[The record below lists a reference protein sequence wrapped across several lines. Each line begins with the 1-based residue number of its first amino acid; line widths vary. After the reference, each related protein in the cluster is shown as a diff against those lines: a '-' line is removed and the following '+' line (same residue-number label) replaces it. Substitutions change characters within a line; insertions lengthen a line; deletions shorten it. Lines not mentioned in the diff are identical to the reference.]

1 MHITSI
7 LINNFRAFFNQETI
21 EIPNGNNLLVYGE
34 NGSGK
39 SSFFKALNDFFK
51 SSRADVVF
59 EKNSFKTGDHGL
71 VQLTFS
77 APVGQTFSIT
87 HTFHSD
93 NTITDTKTGS
103 YIQQALKAG
112 GFLTYVQLLKT
123 YLIESK
129 GENPNLFD
137 LLVNNILA
145 EHIIPFDNATPL
157 KTEWER
163 ICKLRT
169 MDRRRS
175 EYRNA
180 NSQNKLS
187 LDPFNDSLEDILE
200 DLQDELNRLLSTY
213 FNHEINITIAG
224 LKVRE
229 VSYRKMGDMEIRFNI
244 DYGTHSITDGYQY
257 YLNEAR
263 LSALA
268 ICTYLASLKINPPNA
283 EYKILFLDDVFIGL
297 DTSNRIPLIN
307 IINGEFQDYQ
317 IFITTYDKNWFD
329 VAKEHINTATWSLM
343 EMYYDRIIQNNPDG
357 SKTVLR
363 DEPAIIN
370 PSPTYITRA
379 REYFKAKD
387 YAATSNYLR
396 KEFERLVKSK
406 LPFPYRT
413 VQVENWGTNDIT
425 KLDTL
430 IQNLVKYYDD
440 CGETLPQ
447 NVKDAFSILRKT
459 ILNPQSHDDNKSP
472 TYRLEIEKTF
482 QLLADFESIPLIKR
496 KELLAVGS
504 VLTYTNAANHYSVE
518 MKLQDNLFLLNV
530 GGVKKLGTS
539 KINLTT
545 WTFQGVEFSNCNTGN
560 NIAVPQAVIDK
571 HCSDVYNF
579 QEVYNLI
586 AHSIHLGASADLLA
600 EFTIEGQTLRVKN
613 DNTHFD

>member
-7 LINNFRAFFNQETI
+7 LLNNFRAFYNE
-21 EIPNGNNLLVYGE
+21 EIVDIPSGNNLLVYGE

-39 SSFFKALNDFFK
+39 SSFFRAVHDFFK
-51 SSRADVVF
+51 SSRTEIDF
-59 EKNSFKTGDHGL
+59 EKNSFKTGDNGL
-71 VQLTFS
+71 IQLTFTP
-77 APVGQTFSIT
+77 PVGQTFSVT

-93 NTITDTKTGS
+93 KTISDTKTGS
-103 YIQQALKAG
+103 YIQQAFKAG

-145 EHIIPFDNATPL
+145 DHIIPFDNTTPL
-157 KTEWER
+157 KSEWER
-163 ICKLRT
+163 IYKLKT
-169 MDRRRS
+169 MDRRWF

-180 NSQNKLS
+180 ISQNQLS
-187 LDPFNDSLEDILE
+187 LDPFNDSLENILE

-213 FNHEINITIAG
+213 FNHEINITIVG

-229 VSYRKMGDMEIRFNI
+229 VSHRKLGDMDIRFNI

-307 IINGEFQDYQ
+307 IINAEFQDYQ
-317 IFITTYDKNWFD
+317 VFITTYDKHWFD

-363 DEPAIIN
+363 DEPAIVN
-370 PSPTYITRA
+370 PSPTYIPRA
-379 REYFKAKD
+379 RQYFKAKD

-406 LPFPYRT
+406 LPFAYRT
-413 VQVENWGTNDIT
+413 IQVDNWGTNDIT

-447 NVKDAFSILRKT
+447 NVKDAFSIFRKT
-459 ILNPQSHDDNKSP
+459 VLNPQSHDDNKSP
-472 TYRLEIEKTF
+472 TYRLEIDKTF
-482 QLLADFESIPLIKR
+482 QLIADFESIPLIKR

-504 VLTYTNAANHYSVE
+504 VLTYENAARHYSVE
-518 MKLQDNLFLLNV
+518 MSLQDNLFLLDV
-530 GGVKKLGTS
+530 GGTKKLGKS
-539 KINLTT
+539 KIHLTT
-545 WTFQGVEFSNCNTGN
+545 WSFDGVEFSNCNAQN
-560 NIAVPQAVIDK
+560 NQRVGQAVIDK
-571 HCSDVYNF
+571 HCSNDYTFQDVYD
-579 QEVYNLI
+579 LI
-586 AHSIHLGASADLLA
+586 AHSLNLQASLDLLA
-600 EFTIEGQTLRVKN
+600 EFNIGGQTLRQKH
-613 DNTHFD
+613 DDTECE

>member
-7 LINNFRAFFNQETI
+7 LINNFRAFYNQETI
-21 EIPNGNNLLVYGE
+21 EIPSGNNLLVYGE

-39 SSFFKALNDFFK
+39 SSFFRALHDFFK
-51 SSRADVVF
+51 SSREEVVF
-59 EKNSFKTGDHGL
+59 EKNSFKTGDNGW

-77 APVGQTFSIT
+77 PAVGQTFSVT

-103 YIQQALKAG
+103 YIQQAFKAG

-129 GENPNLFD
+129 EENPNLFD

-145 EHIIPFDNATPL
+145 DHIIPFDNATPL
-157 KTEWER
+157 KKEWTR
-163 ICKLRT
+163 ISKLLE
-169 MDRRRS
+169 MDRRWY
-175 EYRNA
+175 EYRSA
-180 NSQNKLS
+180 VSQNAVS
-187 LDPFNDSLEDILE
+187 LDPFNDSLAAILT
-200 DLQDELNRLLSTY
+200 DLETELNRLLDEY
-213 FNHEINITIAG
+213 FNHEMTITIAG
-224 LKVRE
+224 LRVDE
-229 VSYRKMGDMEIRFNI
+229 VDYKELGAMDIRFNI
-244 DYGTHSITDGYQY
+244 NYTSHPITDGYQY

-283 EYKILFLDDVFIGL
+283 QYKILFLDDVFIGL

-307 IINGEFQDYQ
+307 IINNEFQDYQ
-317 IFITTYDKNWFD
+317 VFITTYDRNWFE
-329 VAKEHINTATWSLM
+329 VAKEHINTASWSLM

-363 DEPAIIN
+363 DEPAIVN

-379 REYFKAKD
+379 RDYFKAKD

-396 KEFERLVKSK
+396 KEIERLVKSK
-406 LPFPYRT
+406 LPFAYRT
-413 VQVENWGTNDIT
+413 IQVDNWGTNEIT

-440 CGETLPQ
+440 CGEVLPA
-447 NVKDAFSILRKT
+447 NVRNAFSILRKT

-472 TYRLEIEKTF
+472 TYRLEIDKTF
-482 QLLADFESIPLIKR
+482 QLIADFASIPLIKR

-504 VLTYTNAANHYSVE
+504 ILTYTNAGKLYSVE
-518 MKLQDNLFLLNV
+518 MKLQDNLFLLDV
-530 GGVKKLGTS
+530 DGVKKLGKS

-545 WTFQGVEFSNCNTGN
+545 WTFDKVEFSNCNPKN
-560 NIAVPQAVIDK
+560 NVSVLPAVIEK
-571 HCSDVYNF
+571 HCTDIYNF
-579 QEVYNLI
+579 QEVYDLI
-586 AHSIHLGASADLLA
+586 AHSIKLGASADLLS
-600 EFTIEGQTLRVKN
+600 EFNIGGQTLKQKH
-613 DNTHFD
+613 DDTECE

>member
-39 SSFFKALNDFFK
+39 SSFFRAVHDFFK

-59 EKNSFKTGDHGL
+59 EKNSFKTGDDGL

-77 APVGQTFSIT
+77 APAGQTFSIT

-103 YIQQALKAG
+103 YIQQAFKAG

-123 YLIESK
+123 YLLESK

-145 EHIIPFDNATPL
+145 DHIIPFDNTTPL
-157 KTEWER
+157 KTEWDR
-163 ICKLRT
+163 ISDLLTC
-169 MDRRRS
+169 DRRTW
-175 EYRNA
+175 EYRDAAARNV
-180 NSQNKLS
+180 LS
-187 LDPFNDSLEDILE
+187 LDPFNDSLSAILT
-200 DLQDELNRLLSTY
+200 DLQSELNRLLQTY
-213 FNHEINITIAG
+213 FNHEIIVTIEG
-224 LKVRE
+224 LRVDE
-229 VSYRKMGDMEIRFNI
+229 VDYKELGNMDIRFNI
-244 DYGTHSITDGYQY
+244 DYGTHSIIDGYQY

-268 ICTYLASLKINPPNA
+268 ICTYLASLKINPPNVQ
-283 EYKILFLDDVFIGL
+283 YKILFLDDVFIGL

-307 IINGEFQDYQ
+307 IINAEFQDYQ
-317 IFITTYDKNWFD
+317 VFITTYDKNWFD
-329 VAKEHINTATWSLM
+329 VAREHINTATWSLM
-343 EMYYDRIIQNNPDG
+343 EMYYDRIRDAHNV
-357 SKTVLR
+357 VLR
-363 DEPAIIN
+363 DEPAIVN

-379 REYFKAKD
+379 KEYFKAKD

-396 KEFERLVKSK
+396 KEIERLVKSK
-406 LPFPYRT
+406 LPLEYRT
-413 VQVENWGTNDIT
+413 TQTDNWGTSDIT

-430 IQNLVKYYDD
+430 IQNLIKYYDD
-440 CGETLPQ
+440 CGEGLPAD
-447 NVKDAFSILRKT
+447 VKNAFSILRKT
-459 ILNPQSHDDNKSP
+459 ILNPMSHDDNKSP

-482 QLLADFESIPLIKR
+482 QLIADFESIPLIKR

-504 VLTYTNAANHYSVE
+504 VLTYTNAGKHYSVE
-518 MKLQDNLFLLNV
+518 MKLQDNIFLLEV
-530 GGVKKLGTS
+530 GGVKKLGKS

-545 WTFQGVEFSNCNTGN
+545 WTFSGVEFSNCNPKN
-560 NIAVPQAVIDK
+560 NVALTQAAIEK
-571 HCSDVYNF
+571 HCTAIYNF
-579 QEVYNLI
+579 QEVYDLI
-586 AHSIHLGASADLLA
+586 AHSIKLGATADLLA
-600 EFTIEGQTLRVKN
+600 EFTIGGQTLRVKN
-613 DNTHFD
+613 DNTNFD